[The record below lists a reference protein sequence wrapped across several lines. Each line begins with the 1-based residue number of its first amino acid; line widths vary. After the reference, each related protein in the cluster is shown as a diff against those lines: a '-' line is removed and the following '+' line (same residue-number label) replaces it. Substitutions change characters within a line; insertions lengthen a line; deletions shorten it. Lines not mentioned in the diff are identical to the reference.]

1 MRFDKH
7 LFISY
12 AHIDNQP
19 LSPQQ
24 QGWITRFHATL
35 AAQLSMRI
43 GRQAEI
49 WRDDKLRGN
58 DIFADEIV
66 EQFDRTAIL
75 VSVLTPRYLASEWCT
90 RELRE
95 FCAKAQQTGG
105 VILDNK
111 ARVFKV
117 LKAPVESQ
125 DALPAPLRNT
135 LGYEFFSDEDGAPL
149 ELDPAYGEKY
159 AEGYLRKVGI
169 LAWDA
174 AQLLGRMEQAASS
187 APSSPT
193 PPAAAKAAVYLAECS
208 RDRRDVREML
218 EADLKLH
225 GYAVLPDRRLPLE
238 DEAEYVTAVEH
249 LIARCS
255 LSIHVVGSAYGAVPD
270 GSSQKSVTVLQNERA
285 ADRSKASGLKRV
297 IWLPQATQ
305 STQPQQQAFITALHQ
320 DAEMQFGADL
330 VTGDIEELKTAIH
343 ATLKQLDRPADT
355 SSQARAGSDAKLVYL
370 VCDERDRK
378 ATIPLRKFL
387 KERGVEVALPAFDG
401 QAAAVREANQKMLDA
416 CDLVIVFYGAG
427 DEAWKRSTDNEL
439 KKMKALRGVAAL
451 ASRTYLAEPLTS
463 DKQDLVDLGESG
475 LIDGLNG
482 FPEPALAQLVV
493 TLLAGDVP

>member
-24 QGWITRFHATL
+24 QGWVTRFHATL

-105 VILDNK
+105 VILGNQ

-117 LKAPVESQ
+117 LKAPIESQ
-125 DALPAPLRNT
+125 DALPAALRNA

-159 AEGYLRKVGI
+159 SQGFFRKVGI

-174 AQLLGRMEQAASS
+174 AELLRRMENAASS
-187 APSSPT
+187 APGLAT

-208 RDRRDVREML
+208 RDRREVREML
-218 EADLKLH
+218 EADLKVH
-225 GYAVLPDRRLPLE
+225 GYAVLPDRRLPLT

-249 LIARCS
+249 LIGRCN
-255 LSIHVVGSAYGAVPD
+255 LSIHLRS
-270 GSSQKSVTVLQNERA
+270 RA
-285 ADRSKASGLKRV
+285 TR
-297 IWLPQATQ
+297 
-305 STQPQQQAFITALHQ
+305 
-320 DAEMQFGADL
+320 
-330 VTGDIEELKTAIH
+330 
-343 ATLKQLDRPADT
+343 
-355 SSQARAGSDAKLVYL
+355 
-370 VCDERDRK
+370 
-378 ATIPLRKFL
+378 
-387 KERGVEVALPAFDG
+387 
-401 QAAAVREANQKMLDA
+401 
-416 CDLVIVFYGAG
+416 
-427 DEAWKRSTDNEL
+427 
-439 KKMKALRGVAAL
+439 
-451 ASRTYLAEPLTS
+451 
-463 DKQDLVDLGESG
+463 
-475 LIDGLNG
+475 
-482 FPEPALAQLVV
+482 
-493 TLLAGDVP
+493 

>member
-1 MRFDKH
+1 MRFDRH

-75 VSVLTPRYLASEWCT
+75 ISVLTPRYLASEWCT

-95 FCAKAQQTGG
+95 FCTKAQQTGG
-105 VILDNK
+105 VILDNQ

-117 LKAPVESQ
+117 LKAPIESQ
-125 DALPAPLRNT
+125 DALPAALRNA

-159 AEGYLRKVGI
+159 AQGYFRKVGI

-174 AQLLGRMEQAASS
+174 AQLLRRMENAARP
-187 APSSPT
+187 APGIAT
-193 PPAAAKAAVYLAECS
+193 PPAAAKATVYLAECS

-238 DEAEYVTAVEH
+238 DEAEYVAAVEH
-249 LIARCS
+249 LLERCS
-255 LSIHVVGSAYGAVPD
+255 LSIHLVGSAYGTVPD

-285 ADRSKASGLKRV
+285 ADRSKAGGLKRV

-305 STQPQQQAFITALHQ
+305 AAQPQQQVFITALHQ

-330 VTGDIEELKTAIH
+330 VTGDVEELKTAIH
-343 ATLKQLDRPADT
+343 ATLKQLDRAADT
-355 SSQARAGSDAKLVYL
+355 SAQARAGSGAKLVYL

-378 ATIPLRKFL
+378 STIPLRKFL

-401 QAAAVREANQKMLDA
+401 QAAAVREANQKLLGA

-427 DEAWKRSTDNEL
+427 DEPWKRSTDNEL
-439 KKMKALRGVAAL
+439 KKMKALRGGAAL
-451 ASRTYLAEPLTS
+451 ASRTYLAEPPTS
-463 DKQDLVDLGESG
+463 DKHDLVDMDESG

-482 FPEPALAQLVV
+482 FPEPTLTQLVV
-493 TLLAGDVP
+493 SLLAGDVR